1 MKQSDPIINE
11 MVKSIDYNWDMCNV
25 DLNFIT
31 SRLEER
37 STKEVDYKVL
47 KKLFSFL
54 EDKTRH
60 IEVLVEEVIP
70 DIELT
75 VPLNITL
82 SIHADPVHRTRA

>member
-1 MKQSDPIINE
+1 MKKDPIINE

-54 EDKTRH
+54 EDKSRH
-60 IEVLVEEVIP
+60 IEA
-70 DIELT
+70 IEL
-75 VPLNITL
+75 LKEKY
-82 SIHADPVHRTRA
+82 S